1 MGFSDKDYWKAR
13 KALEDTYYNG
23 RDRSNSQMYK
33 QAGNSIVVDVLEHI
47 FENLFKRFINWQY
60 NI

>member
-1 MGFSDKDYWKAR
+1 MGFSDKNYWKAR

-47 FENLFKRFINWQY
+47 FENLFKRFIN
-60 NI
+60 